1 MQTVR
6 IFRSDLPDGAV
17 INEKDFDPNLHK
29 IWTKPVEIPERI
41 VEIRKEIPENLNEI
55 PETRKEILATPP
67 KKSTQK
73 RGS

>member
-29 IWTKPVEIPERI
+29 IWTKPVEIPAEKI
-41 VEIRKEIPENLNEI
+41 VETPDEIPEI
-55 PETRKEILATPP
+55 RKEILATPP

>member
-29 IWTKPVEIPERI
+29 LWAKPVEIPVEKI
-41 VEIRKEIPENLNEI
+41 VESPVEKIVES
-55 PETRKEILATPP
+55 PP

>member
-29 IWTKPVEIPERI
+29 IWAKPVEIPERI
-41 VEIRKEIPENLNEI
+41 AEITKEIPEIPKEI
-55 PETRKEILATPP
+55 PDKTSTRK
-67 KKSTQK
+67 STRK
-73 RGS
+73 RGG

>member
-17 INEKDFDPNLHK
+17 INEKDFDSNLHK
-29 IWTKPVEIPERI
+29 IWTKPVEIPEI
-41 VEIRKEIPENLNEI
+41 SKEIPDEI
-55 PETRKEILATPP
+55 PP
-67 KKSTQK
+67 KKSTRK

>member
-6 IFRSDLPDGAV
+6 IFRSDLPDGAD
-17 INEKDFDPNLHK
+17 INEKDFDPSLHK
-29 IWTKPVEIPERI
+29 IWTKPVEIAS
-41 VEIRKEIPENLNEI
+41 EIPEIASEI
-55 PETRKEILATPP
+55 PEIRKEILATPP

>member
-29 IWTKPVEIPERI
+29 IWTKPVEI
-41 VEIRKEIPENLNEI
+41 RKEIPEITSEI
-55 PETRKEILATPP
+55 PEITSEIPEIRKEILATPP

>member
-29 IWTKPVEIPERI
+29 IWAKP
-41 VEIRKEIPENLNEI
+41 VEIRKEIPEITNEI
-55 PETRKEILATPP
+55 PEIRKEILATPP

>member
-6 IFRSDLPDGAV
+6 IERSGLPDGV
-17 INEKDFDPNLHK
+17 IINEKDFDSNLHK
-29 IWTKPVEIPERI
+29 IWAKPVEIPVEKI
-41 VEIRKEIPENLNEI
+41 VES
-55 PETRKEILATPP
+55 PP